1 MHKLQR
7 PAAPRCLSQYR
18 QGQHDW
24 GAVSSI
30 DKTTMWQLFD
40 QMQQGRCAYCEPAI
54 SEVIGQHIEHFF
66 QRRQRARPELIF
78 DWSNLFGAC
87 LNHGYCADHK
97 DQQTLVYNDTHL
109 IKPDIDD
116 PDDFFVFLEDGKV
129 TPKNGLNTADH
140 LRATETIRVFKL
152 DSPSLVG
159 KRAAA
164 VGGQWQ
170 TVEYLKE
177 WSEECD
183 EADWRPLYDAELA
196 RASTEPFCTA
206 MLHALRF

>member
-7 PAAPRCLSQYR
+7 PAAPQCLSQYR
-18 QGQHDW
+18 HGQHRWVDV
-24 GAVSSI
+24 AST
-30 DKTTMWQLFD
+30 DKSTMWQLFD
-40 QMQQGRCAYCEPAI
+40 QMQQGRCAYCESAI
-54 SEVIGQHIEHFF
+54 SQAIGQHIEHFF
-66 QRRQRARPELIF
+66 QRRQGARPQLIF

-97 DQQTLVYNDTHL
+97 DQQTLLYDDTHL
-109 IKPDIDD
+109 IKPDIDE
-116 PDDFFVFLEDGKV
+116 PDDFFVFLDDGKV
-129 TPKNGLNTADH
+129 EPKTGLAATDH
-140 LRATETIRVFKL
+140 LRATETIRVFNL
-152 DSPSLVG
+152 NSPSLVG

-170 TVEYLKE
+170 TVEELKDMAAE
-177 WSEECD
+177 FD